1 VPGSK
6 EHTSPVYGEGTI
18 SVIAD
23 APAKEG
29 SICDSCRSVRA
40 TVQKMQA
47 DIAALSKTITQM
59 QSDIKELQP
68 PRQAPILNEVAKI
81 SEAIGKIQL
90 DIMEM
95 KVSHQ
100 EQNHTT
106 TADLPTAVCHNNGF
120 PPLRS
125 TNLPAEEICR
135 VINDINRRKCN
146 VIVSGLAE
154 DSVVSDVDKFQQ
166 LCENYLQCKPLVIS
180 CHRLGRHNLDKP
192 RRLLVRLLNSSR
204 LLRYV
209 EDELVAQTVFINPDL
224 TPEAAKLAYEERQ
237 KRRQRLK
244 L

>member
-1 VPGSK
+1 MPGSK

-68 PRQAPILNEVAKI
+68 PRQAPVSNEVAKL

-95 KVSHQ
+95 KVSHH
-100 EQNHTT
+100 EQNHSF
-106 TADLPTAVCHNNGF
+106 TAELPTAVCHNTGF
-120 PPLRS
+120 SPPRCTS
-125 TNLPAEEICR
+125 LPAEEVCR
-135 VINDINRRKCN
+135 VVNDTNRQKCC
-146 VIVSGLAE
+146 VIVSGLVE
-154 DSVVSDVDKFQQ
+154 DNGVSDVDKFQQ
-166 LCENYLQCKPLVIS
+166 FCENYLLCKPLVIS
-180 CHRLGRHNLDKP
+180 CHH
-192 RRLLVRLLNSSR
+192 
-204 LLRYV
+204 Y
-209 EDELVAQTVFINPDL
+209 
-224 TPEAAKLAYEERQ
+224 Y
-237 KRRQRLK
+237 
-244 L
+244 